1 MINRRVLDTARGVIT
16 AAVACAAEEKE
27 MPVHKGKPGEMS
39 GSGKIKNAGASS
51 FPAVRGS
58 LHRSLAQDIG
68 ARILNGEFAPGTLL
82 PNEAEW
88 CESFGVSRTAVRE
101 AIKMLMAKGLIQ
113 SRPKIGS
120 RVLPRAQWNLLDRD
134 VLAWYCAAANPV
146 HFLVHMQQVREIL
159 EPETA
164 ALAAANRDAA
174 QLVEIEAAFQ
184 QMAEAK
190 TLSAWNTADVR
201 FHQAILLAAGNEL
214 LVPLGLVIESALG
227 SMFTYTASQRG
238 DIGRTLPGHRKI
250 MLAIRAQKPEA
261 ARLAVRALLRDT
273 RRIVH
278 LVAAARKKTPR
289 SRARVSSPA

>member
-1 MINRRVLDTARGVIT
+1 
-16 AAVACAAEEKE
+16 
-27 MPVHKGKPGEMS
+27 MS
-39 GSGKIKNAGASS
+39 GRGKVKKVAAAAL
-51 FPAVRGS
+51 PVARAS

-164 ALAAANRDAA
+164 ALAAANRTPE
-174 QLVEIEAAFQ
+174 QLAEIEAAFQ

-190 TLSAWNTADVR
+190 TLSAWNDADVL

-227 SMFTYTASQRG
+227 SMFAYTAASRG

-250 MLAIRAQKPEA
+250 LLAIRARKPEA
-261 ARLAVRALLRDT
+261 ARLAVRGLLRDT
-273 RRIVH
+273 RRIVQ
-278 LVAAARKKTPR
+278 LVATSRKRAAHRRPI
-289 SRARVSSPA
+289 AAA